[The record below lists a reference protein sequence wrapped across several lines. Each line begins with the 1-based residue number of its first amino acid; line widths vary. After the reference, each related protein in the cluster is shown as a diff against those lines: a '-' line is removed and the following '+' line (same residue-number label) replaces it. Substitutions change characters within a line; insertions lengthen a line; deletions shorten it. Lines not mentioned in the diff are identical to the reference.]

1 MPRTILHLDLDAFF
15 CAVEETR
22 NPSLRGKPFA
32 VGGQPDERGV
42 VSSCSYAARAF
53 GVRSAMPTSRALRI
67 CPGLL
72 IVSPRHR
79 LYSEVSKQV
88 MERLGKLTPLLEQI
102 SIDEAFLD
110 LSDLRESPER
120 LARDLQA
127 GIRDE
132 LGLSSSIGIASNKL
146 VAKIA
151 TEVGKKAA
159 SHRPST
165 SPDLN
170 TPPHRP
176 STAGVP
182 SAQGGGNNQPTALS
196 GGRRLSPAVEGQVS
210 GTIFAQATRPSTLRQ
225 AQGDAAGL
233 DTASTSTRP
242 TRPSAPPSGTSQDG
256 VGPPFALTI
265 VPAGEEAAFL
275 APLPADM
282 LWGVGP
288 KTAAR
293 LAELGIHTIGDIAR
307 WPESELSLRF
317 GEHGRDLARHARGID
332 ERPIVTE
339 YEVKSIS
346 QEITFTRD
354 VRDDKALASTL
365 RDLSEQVGRRLRQ
378 SDLAGGTVKLKIRW
392 PDFTT
397 LTRQSTLPQP
407 TDQGEEIASTAA
419 ALLRSVRRSGQAVRL
434 IGVGVSHLGPP
445 IRQLSLW
452 ENGGEK
458 SRKLQE
464 AVDALQERYGR
475 GVIRKGTK

>member
-22 NPSLRGKPFA
+22 DPSLRGKPFA
-32 VGGQPDERGV
+32 VGGQPNERGV
-42 VSSCSYAARAF
+42 VSSCSYAARAL
-53 GVRSAMPTSRALRI
+53 GVRSAMPMSRALRL
-67 CPGLL
+67 CPNLI

-79 LYSEVSKQV
+79 LYSDFSKQV
-88 MERLGKLTPLLEQI
+88 MERLGRLTPLLEQI

-110 LSDLRESPER
+110 ISDLRDHPER
-120 LARDLQA
+120 IARDLQA
-127 GIRDE
+127 AIRDE

-159 SHRPST
+159 P
-165 SPDLN
+165 
-170 TPPHRP
+170 
-176 STAGVP
+176 
-182 SAQGGGNNQPTALS
+182 Q
-196 GGRRLSPAVEGQVS
+196 RLS
-210 GTIFAQATRPSTLRQ
+210 TLQQ
-225 AQGDAAGL
+225 AQGIA
-233 DTASTSTRP
+233 
-242 TRPSAPPSGTSQDG
+242 SGTSQDS

-265 VPAGEEAAFL
+265 VPTGEEAAFL

-288 KTAAR
+288 KTAKR

-307 WPESELSLRF
+307 WPESELTSLF
-317 GEHGRDLARHARGID
+317 GENGRDLSRHARGMD

-339 YEVKSIS
+339 YETKSIS
-346 QEITFTRD
+346 QETTFVRD
-354 VRDDKALASTL
+354 VSDDKMLAKTL
-365 RDLSEQVGRRLRQ
+365 RELAEQVGRRLRQ
-378 SDLAGGTVKLKIRW
+378 SDLAGTTVKLKIRW

-397 LTRQSTLPQP
+397 LTRQTTLHQP
-407 TDQGEEIASTAA
+407 TDQGEEIASTTA

-452 ENGGEK
+452 DDGGEK

-464 AVDALQERYGR
+464 AVDALQEKYGR
-475 GVIRKGTK
+475 EAIRKGARG